1 MEAVQELGA
10 HSTQPCT
17 TEEFNK
23 LHKGLARA
31 L

>member
-1 MEAVQELGA
+1 MKAVQELGA
-10 HSTQPCT
+10 HGTHLCT
-17 TEEFNK
+17 IEKFSK